1 MVIDYFTKQIKV
13 ASFKVFNSKKVA
25 QFIQIKLIFLYGV
38 QQEINFN
45 NGSHFHDETTKLLQE
60 YNVKHHESSQ

>member
-25 QFIQIKLIFLYGV
+25 QFIQIKLIFL
-38 QQEINFN
+38 
-45 NGSHFHDETTKLLQE
+45 
-60 YNVKHHESSQ
+60 